1 MMLSPFDLFAPIHQ
15 FLVCPRIRCEE
26 PERWADKVA
35 GASAITFPAAQ
46 MGKGRPN
53 LKEMSSAR
61 SSALLM
67 LCLVILFTHEYVI
80 GFSTLPG

>member
-1 MMLSPFDLFAPIHQ
+1 MRSPFDLFALIHQ
-15 FLVCPRIRCEE
+15 CLGCPRIRCEE
-26 PERWADKVA
+26 PERWAETVA
-35 GASAITFPAAQ
+35 GASAITLPAALK
-46 MGKGRPN
+46 GKGRPN

-80 GFSTLPG
+80 GYSTLPG

>member
-1 MMLSPFDLFAPIHQ
+1 MMLSPFDLFALIHQ

-26 PERWADKVA
+26 PERWAEKVA
-35 GASAITFPAAQ
+35 GASAITLPAALK
-46 MGKGRPN
+46 GKGRPN